1 MGYSRYAYSIKT
13 IRVKEPDFPFHSRRL
28 TCTSETLAFA
38 QEFMKALRDLD
49 HEELVAVYLD
59 AQNKVLGIQ
68 RFIGTAN
75 QAVVYVRDVFR
86 HALLIN
92 ASACILVHNHPS
104 ESPHFS
110 NSDIKL
116 TQRIV
121 DSSGNLDIKI
131 HDHILIAG
139 DRAVSMRDEGLVTF

>member
-1 MGYSRYAYSIKT
+1 MGYPRYAYSIKT

-28 TCTSETLAFA
+28 TCTRETLAFVR
-38 QEFMKALRDLD
+38 EFAKSLRDLD
-49 HEELVAVYLD
+49 HEELLAVYLD

-68 RFIGTAN
+68 RFVGTAN

-92 ASACILVHNHPS
+92 ASSLILVHNHPS

-110 NSDIKL
+110 KSDITL
-116 TQRIV
+116 TTRIIE
-121 DSSGNLDIKI
+121 SSKNLDISI

-139 DRAVSMRDEGLVTF
+139 DNTVSMREEGLATF